1 MNNSETRMQE
11 AIYDISLNVA
21 NFMKQDW
28 WRGMP
33 EDSRMVFDQVW
44 KCAKFYEENWPK
56 DDADYLEHIDM
67 LALAW
72 FKEEARVTLTD
83 EEQSY
88 LWGCQ
93 RIAEQIRKHIPDG
106 WNDYDYDCWCHL
118 EFLADDQ
125 VTADEYHII
134 NGKIDDLMG
143 LDAEYRET
151 LRKMLQEIRN
161 PEKTWEITITQ
172 THHVT
177 FTAYVK
183 ARSEQEAIE
192 EFDHQNGNGKFE
204 KEWRDAADYAV
215 VTDEDMTVKALKP
228 EEE

>member
-21 NFMKQDW
+21 GFMKQDW

-33 EDSRMVFDQVW
+33 EDSRMVFDLVVE
-44 KCAKFYEENWPK
+44 CARFYENCYPE
-56 DDADYLEHIDM
+56 DDPDYLEHIDM

-72 FKEEARVTLTD
+72 FKDEAHVTLTD
-83 EEQSY
+83 EEQTY
-88 LWGCQ
+88 LWDYP

-118 EFLADDQ
+118 EYVADDQ
-125 VTADEYHII
+125 VTADEYHIL
-134 NGKIDDLMG
+134 NGKFDDLME
-143 LDAEYRET
+143 LDVKDREKI
-151 LRKMLQEIRN
+151 RKMLHEIRN

-204 KEWRDAADYAV
+204 KEWRDATDYAE
-215 VTDEDMTVKALKP
+215 VTDEDMTVEP
-228 EEE
+228 VSEEE

>member
-1 MNNSETRMQE
+1 MNNSENRMQE
-11 AIYDISLNVA
+11 AIYDITLNVVC
-21 NFMKQDW
+21 FMKQDW

-33 EDSRMVFDQVW
+33 EDSRMVFEQVVE
-44 KCAKFYEENWPK
+44 CARFYENCYPE
-56 DDADYLEHIDM
+56 DDPDYLEHIDM

-72 FKEEARVTLTD
+72 FKDEAHVTLTD
-83 EEQSY
+83 EEQTY
-88 LWGCQ
+88 LWKNQ

-118 EFLADDQ
+118 EYVADDQ
-125 VTADEYHII
+125 VTADEYHEL
-134 NGKIDDLMG
+134 NGKFDDLME
-143 LDAEYRET
+143 LDVEDREKI
-151 LRKMLQEIRN
+151 RKMLHEIRN

-204 KEWRDAADYAV
+204 KEWRDATDYAE
-215 VTDEDMTVKALKP
+215 VTDEDMTVEP
-228 EEE
+228 VSEEE

>member
-1 MNNSETRMQE
+1 MNNSENRTQE

-28 WRGMP
+28 WCKMP
-33 EDSRMVFDQVW
+33 EDSRMVFEQVVR
-44 KCAKFYEENWPK
+44 CARFYEKYYPE
-56 DDADYLEHIDM
+56 DDPDYLEQIDM

-72 FKEEARVTLTD
+72 FKDEAHVTLTD
-83 EEQSY
+83 EEQTY
-88 LWGCQ
+88 LWKDQ

-118 EFLADDQ
+118 EFRAHDQ
-125 VTADEYHII
+125 VTADEYHEL
-134 NGKIDDLMG
+134 NGKIDDLME
-143 LDAEYRET
+143 LDTGDREKI
-151 LRKMLQEIRN
+151 RKMLHEIRN

-204 KEWRDAADYAV
+204 KEWRDAMDYAV
-215 VTDEDMTVKALKP
+215 VTDEDMTVEP
-228 EEE
+228 VSEEE